1 MTDLNINGV
10 NPNINI
16 QSTTQNQA
24 TQNNNNID
32 SSIFNFD
39 VNDTKKA
46 KLSTTESQDISS
58 AEQNLYPKAIRL
70 SKEKAEISDINK
82 LPGIEITGITSDK
95 VLPPNHNTTVHRRV
109 EVTFIDQK
117 TGREGTA
124 ILNFTE
130 GPNYGNYRLSHEVY
144 KYETPDGKL
153 ETEKVVRTQFY
164 PNTDDI
170 KRRRV
175 YMYNGEQSY
184 IEDHNDILRNGFS
197 EKRPYN
203 LVFFDTPKDLNH
215 NNPNGRELDIVYN
228 PDNGPVKFITETKN
242 GKPTERRY
250 YDENGNQTKTDIF
263 NSTGKLVALTKRFD
277 TSGNLAMST
286 EYKYDM
292 QGRTKSEVTENLLT
306 GTTTKSVYDYS
317 DGNYTRQVYDI
328 TGNNNTPLYAEVLD
342 PNNNVIERTEYN
354 TDNSIATVIK
364 YEYDEQGNLLN
375 EKRIPPE
382 DLAMN

>member
-1 MTDLNINGV
+1 
-10 NPNINI
+10 
-16 QSTTQNQA
+16 
-24 TQNNNNID
+24 
-32 SSIFNFD
+32 
-39 VNDTKKA
+39 
-46 KLSTTESQDISS
+46 
-58 AEQNLYPKAIRL
+58 
-70 SKEKAEISDINK
+70 
-82 LPGIEITGITSDK
+82 
-95 VLPPNHNTTVHRRV
+95 
-109 EVTFIDQK
+109 
-117 TGREGTA
+117 
-124 ILNFTE
+124 
-130 GPNYGNYRLSHEVY
+130 
-144 KYETPDGKL
+144 
-153 ETEKVVRTQFY
+153 
-164 PNTDDI
+164 
-170 KRRRV
+170 
-175 YMYNGEQSY
+175 MYNGEQSY